1 MAESPG
7 KKYKIPGSVMSTILR
22 DIAMGVTPEESRL
35 EYTPEMLE
43 FRAECEAEYA
53 EHLEKF
59 PDAELHAPEDLP
71 E

>member
-1 MAESPG
+1 MSN
-7 KKYKIPGSVMSTILR
+7 KIYKIPGDVMSKILR
-22 DIAMGVTPEESRL
+22 DITMGVTPENSRL

-43 FRAECEAEYA
+43 FRAECTREFEN
-53 EHLEKF
+53 HLEIN